1 MEVMRPLRL
10 TLLTMRLGTRIL
22 IQGPFRMNLF
32 RKFALILAAV
42 SLIPAGFLGYRLIG
56 INHRGIQA
64 AVLELHTK
72 LAESL
77 AEEINQYLKSNE
89 REISFGLVS
98 LKGQT
103 SWPKKEKFL
112 ENLMDQDS
120 DLIEID
126 LVGRKGKEFLKVY
139 NPNLTSKPR
148 LINHQQEK
156 GLRAAFSSGQ
166 NQISFSKASQS
177 PVAILYIPLAQT
189 VVARVEISLQKLARK
204 IKDERVGGTGFA
216 VLAGIEGEPLL
227 YPQKLSSADLKH
239 FSSWPI
245 VRSAVKALSVGAG
258 EFKSNGIAY
267 VGAYAPVSSL
277 GGAVLILQKR
287 LEAYSS
293 EARMRKTAVTLIS
306 LVAFL
311 SVLVAMLL
319 ARRLTRPLLSLTQ
332 AAHSVSGGDF
342 SVRVHLETQ
351 DELRE
356 LAETFNRMAE
366 KLKAYADIQVD
377 RLIAEQRKTEA
388 ILYSIDEGIILL
400 DQEKRLDLM
409 NRRAVEFL
417 NLPRKGEI
425 LGRPLVEILA
435 DNSLKKAL
443 LEIKSPAEDRTEIK
457 EVELTQ
463 DINKIILQII
473 SRKVLRPGEQEPGLL
488 LALRDITLQREL
500 DKMKEDFL
508 HYVTHDLRNPLGSI
522 MGFLEILLSGIPG
535 NLTEDQRSIL
545 SSIQRSS
552 RRLMG
557 MINNILDIAKMESG
571 KLALNLKKVSLQEI
585 AFRAADTLDS
595 LSKAK
600 KISVKV
606 DTQGDCE
613 AMADGDLIERV
624 FINLLGNAIK
634 YTPQNGSITLSVEDK
649 GDHFKAGVTDTG
661 EGIPKEYLERVFLK
675 FEQVE
680 GKARGGTGLGLT
692 ISRFFV
698 ESHFGKIWVESE
710 LGKGSS
716 FYFTIPKNLTLNAA
730 GNLFIQTT

>member
-1 MEVMRPLRL
+1 MA
-10 TLLTMRLGTRIL
+10 RIL
-22 IQGPFRMNLF
+22 ILGPFRMNLF

-56 INHRGIQA
+56 ISHRGIQA

-77 AEEINQYLKSNE
+77 AGEIDQYVQSKEEEIN
-89 REISFGLVS
+89 FGLIS
-98 LKGQT
+98 LRGQS
-103 SWPKKEKFL
+103 SWPEKEKSLRKLL
-112 ENLMDQDS
+112 EQGS
-120 DLIEID
+120 DLIEVALIN
-126 LVGRKGKEFLKVY
+126 RKGEELLKAY
-139 NPNLTSKPR
+139 NPR
-148 LINHQQEK
+148 LILKPHLSNHKKEQ
-156 GLRAAFSSGQ
+156 GLGEAFSSGK
-166 NQISFSKASQS
+166 NQVSFAWVSQI
-177 PVAILYIPLAQT
+177 PAAVLYIPLAPT
-189 VVARVEISLQKLARK
+189 VVARVEISLQNLAQK
-204 IKDERVGGTGFA
+204 IEDERVGGTGFS
-216 VLAGIEGEPLL
+216 VLAGAEGEPLI
-227 YPQKLSSADLKH
+227 YPQKLSKAELKH

-245 VRSAVKALSVGAG
+245 VRSAVKALSIGAG
-258 EFKSNGIAY
+258 EFKSRGVSF

-287 LEAYSS
+287 SEAYSS
-293 EARMRKTAVTLIS
+293 EVRMRKTALTLI
-306 LVAFL
+306 LAVAFL
-311 SVLVAMLL
+311 AVLVAMVL
-319 ARRLTRPLLSLTQ
+319 AQRLTRPLLSLTQ

-342 SVRVHLETQ
+342 SVRVHLESR
-351 DELRE
+351 DELQE
-356 LAETFNRMAE
+356 LADTFNRMAE
-366 KLKAYADIQVD
+366 RLKAYADLQVD
-377 RLIAEQRKTEA
+377 RLIAERRKTEA

-400 DQEKRLDLM
+400 DQEKQIDLM

-417 NLPRKGEI
+417 NLPKDGEV
-425 LGRPLVEILA
+425 LGKPLAEAL
-435 DNSLKKAL
+435 DEGTLKKAL
-443 LEIKSPAEDRTEIK
+443 LEVKSPTEDRAEIK

-473 SRKVLRPGEQEPGLL
+473 SRKVLRPEGQEPGLL

-522 MGFLEILLSGIPG
+522 MGFLEIMLSGIPG

-571 KLALNLKKVSLQEI
+571 KLTLNLKKVSLQEI
-585 AFRAADTLDS
+585 ALHAADTLDS

-600 KISVKV
+600 KITVKV
-606 DTQGDCE
+606 DAQGDCE
-613 AMADGDLIERV
+613 TMADGDLIERV

-634 YTPQNGSITLSVEDK
+634 YTPQNGGITLSVEDM

-698 ESHFGKIWVESE
+698 ESHLGKIWVESE

-716 FYFTIPKNLTLNAA
+716 FYFTVPKNLTLNAA
-730 GNLFIQTT
+730 GSLLISKT

>member
-1 MEVMRPLRL
+1 
-10 TLLTMRLGTRIL
+10 
-22 IQGPFRMNLF
+22 MNLF

-56 INHRGIQA
+56 ISHRGIQA

-77 AEEINQYLKSNE
+77 AGEIDQYLMSTEEEIN
-89 REISFGLVS
+89 FGLVS
-98 LKGQT
+98 LRGQT
-103 SWPKKEKFL
+103 SWSEKEKFL
-112 ENLMDQDS
+112 AKLMDQSS
-120 DLIEID
+120 DLIEIC
-126 LVGRKGKEFLKVY
+126 LVGRKGQELLKVY
-139 NPNLTSKPR
+139 NPKLIIKPR
-148 LINHQQEK
+148 LINHGKEKELQEAFASGK
-156 GLRAAFSSGQ
+156 NQVSFLEISKIPAA
-166 NQISFSKASQS
+166 
-177 PVAILYIPLAQT
+177 VLYIPLAPT
-189 VVARVEISLQKLARK
+189 VVARVEVSLRELAQK
-204 IKDERVGGTGFA
+204 IEDERIGGTGFA
-216 VLAGIEGEPLL
+216 VLAGIKGKPLI
-227 YPQKLSSADLKH
+227 YPQGLSIEELKN

-245 VRSAVKALSVGAG
+245 VQSAVKAVSVGAG
-258 EFKSNGIAY
+258 EFKSSGVSY

-277 GGAVLILQKR
+277 GGAILIFQKR
-287 LEAYSS
+287 SDAYSS
-293 EARMRKTAVTLIS
+293 EVRMRKTAIALIAM
-306 LVAFL
+306 VAFL
-311 SVLVAMLL
+311 AVLVAMVL
-319 ARRLTRPLLSLTQ
+319 ARRLTKPLLSLTR
-332 AAHSVSGGDF
+332 AARSVSGGNF
-342 SVRVHLETQ
+342 SVRVHLETR

-366 KLKAYADIQVD
+366 KLKAYADLQVD
-377 RLIAEQRKTEA
+377 RLIVEQRKTEA

-409 NRRAVEFL
+409 NRRAIEFL
-417 NLPRKGEI
+417 NLSKEGEV
-425 LGRPLVEILA
+425 LGRPLLEVL
-435 DNSLKKAL
+435 DDGTLKKAL
-443 LEIKSPAEDRTEIK
+443 LEVKSPTGEGAEIK

-463 DINKIILQII
+463 DVNKVILQII
-473 SRKVLRPGEQEPGLL
+473 SRKVLRPEGQEPGLL
-488 LALRDITLQREL
+488 LALRDITLEREL

-522 MGFLEILLSGIPG
+522 MGFLEILLGGIPG
-535 NLTEDQRSIL
+535 SLTEDQRSIL

-571 KLALNLKKVSLQEI
+571 KLALNLKKVSLQAI
-585 AFRAADTLDS
+585 ALRAADTLDS

-600 KISVKV
+600 KIVVKV
-606 DTQGDCE
+606 DAQGDCE
-613 AMADGDLIERV
+613 VMVDGDLIERV

-634 YTPQNGSITLSVEDK
+634 YTPQNGGITLSVEDK
-649 GDHFKAGVTDTG
+649 GDHLKAGVTDTG

-716 FYFTIPKNLTLNAA
+716 FYFTIPKGLSTP
-730 GNLFIQTT
+730 TV

>member
-1 MEVMRPLRL
+1 
-10 TLLTMRLGTRIL
+10 
-22 IQGPFRMNLF
+22 MNLF

-56 INHRGIQA
+56 ISHRGIQA
-64 AVLELHTK
+64 SVLELHTK

-77 AEEINQYLKSNE
+77 AEEIDQYLKSKE
-89 REISFGLVS
+89 EEINFELIS
-98 LKGQT
+98 LQSQKN
-103 SWPKKEKFL
+103 WPEKEKFL
-112 ENLMDQDS
+112 KKLVEQS
-120 DLIEID
+120 PDLIEIA
-126 LVGRKGKEFLKVY
+126 LVNRKGQDLLKVY
-139 NPNLTSKPR
+139 NPALLLKPHLDKR
-148 LINHQQEK
+148 LHEK
-156 GLRAAFSSGQ
+156 GLLKALSSMENQVAFSWV
-166 NQISFSKASQS
+166 SKIPAA
-177 PVAILYIPLAQT
+177 VLYIPLAPT
-189 VVARVEISLQKLARK
+189 VVARVEISLQKLADK

-216 VLAGIEGEPLL
+216 VLAGVKGEPLI
-227 YPQKLSSADLKH
+227 YPPELSEDKLKH

-245 VRSAVKALSVGAG
+245 VRSAVKAVSVGAG
-258 EFKSNGIAY
+258 EFKSGQTSY
-267 VGAYAPVSSL
+267 VGAYTPVSSI
-277 GGAVLILQKR
+277 GGAVLIFQKR
-287 LEAYSS
+287 SDAYSS
-293 EARMRKTAVTLIS
+293 EVRMRKTAIGLIS
-306 LVAFL
+306 VVAFL
-311 SVLVAMLL
+311 AILVAMVL
-319 ARRLTRPLLSLTQ
+319 AQRLTRPLLFLTQ
-332 AAHSVSGGDF
+332 AAHSVSRGDF
-342 SVRVHLETQ
+342 SVRVHLETR

-356 LAETFNRMAE
+356 LAETFNQMTE
-366 KLKAYADIQVD
+366 QLKAYADLQID
-377 RLIAEQRKTEA
+377 RLIAEQKKTEA

-409 NRRAVEFL
+409 NRQAVEFL
-417 NLPRKGEI
+417 NLPKKDAV
-425 LGRPLVEILA
+425 LGRSLVEVLDEGA
-435 DNSLKKAL
+435 LKKAL
-443 LEIKSPAEDRTEIK
+443 LEIKIPTGEGAEIK

-473 SRKVLRPGEQEPGLL
+473 SRKVLRPEGQEPGLL

-571 KLALNLKKVSLQEI
+571 KLALNLKKVSLHEI
-585 AFRAADTLDS
+585 ALRAADTLDS
-595 LSKAK
+595 LSKSK

-606 DTQGDCE
+606 ESQGDCVVV
-613 AMADGDLIERV
+613 ADGDLVERV

-634 YTPQNGSITLSVEDK
+634 YTPQNGNITLSVEDR
-649 GDHFKAGVTDTG
+649 GDHFKAGVSDTG

-698 ESHFGKIWVESE
+698 ESHLGKIWVESE

-716 FYFTIPKNLTLNAA
+716 FYFTIPKNLAVNAA
-730 GNLFIQTT
+730 GNVLVSTT